1 MAMGLDHRQMFQ
13 LPAGT
18 GRGGGRGVE
27 GVTLSSRH
35 GEGWGAWGGRS
46 DPWKEGD
53 SGGGC
58 MGEMDRG
65 NTSQADACL
74 HFMNAWSACSGLRAH
89 RPLCPR
95 PWQESR
101 PKPVTRTGF
110 RAGCLGTDPVLG
122 GHSRLRR
129 NERF

>member
-53 SGGGC
+53 SGGDVWGRWT
-58 MGEMDRG
+58 GEI
-65 NTSQADACL
+65 
-74 HFMNAWSACSGLRAH
+74 
-89 RPLCPR
+89 PPR
-95 PWQESR
+95 QMPAFIS
-101 PKPVTRTGF
+101 
-110 RAGCLGTDPVLG
+110 
-122 GHSRLRR
+122 
-129 NERF
+129 